1 MPSGNK
7 LIVTGMTGNPPDP
20 RIARDRLLQQIS
32 ESGDL
37 PALGAS
43 VSEVVRIAS
52 SEENSVRQLS
62 TFLLNDVALT
72 QKVLRLSNTA
82 NYRRSGGAPVSTISR
97 AIFLLGFDTIK
108 TNALALLLADRI
120 RGRKGATLRNELA
133 LSLAASVIGREMAR
147 RSRFR
152 DAEEAAI
159 AALFRNLGR
168 VLVAAHDDALYARIA
183 ALSDAGALSASQAS
197 TQMLGCSFDMLAE
210 AVLRDWAMPDT
221 LVASLAPLPAGRLKP
236 AKSRGEWMHQVAHF
250 SAAMAALLPR
260 LSEPGA
266 EERAKAL
273 LDRYGAA
280 LDLDAAA
287 LDALFASARDDA
299 GLLARDAELAV
310 DDDAAGVD
318 AADSPD
324 QPQPQTAAAA
334 MQTMR
339 AEAAPDPLAGLTL
352 GAGSAPVAAGRH
364 ASGKPLGAREM
375 LMAGAQ
381 GITEMIASG
390 RYTLNDL
397 MFQVLETLYAS
408 LGFRYATFCLREVQT
423 GLYRSRVALGEAS
436 PKLPKRF
443 AFAASG
449 AKDLFYLAMQNDADL
464 FIADTASNKIVNLL
478 PSWHRNLVPEARSL
492 VILPLVVNGNALGY
506 YYADRTAEAP
516 EGISAEETALI
527 KMLKRQVL
535 AVMAAR

>member
-1 MPSGNK
+1 
-7 LIVTGMTGNPPDP
+7 MTGNPPDP
-20 RIARDRLLQQIS
+20 RIARDKLLQQIS

-52 SEENSVRQLS
+52 SEENSARDLS

-82 NYRRSGGAPVSTISR
+82 NYRRSGGGPVSTISR

-120 RGRKGATLRNELA
+120 RGRKGATLRKELA

-183 ALSDAGALSASQAS
+183 ALSDAGTVSASQAS
-197 TQMLGCSFDMLAE
+197 TQLLGCSFDMLAE

-236 AKSRGEWMHQVAHF
+236 AKSRGEWMHQVSHF
-250 SAAMAALLPR
+250 SAAMAALLSR
-260 LSEPGA
+260 LDEPGA
-266 EERAKAL
+266 EARAKAL

-280 LDLDAAA
+280 LELDAAA

-299 GLLARDAELAV
+299 GLLARGADIAV
-310 DDDAAGVD
+310 DDESGADVADTADA
-318 AADSPD
+318 
-324 QPQPQTAAAA
+324 PQPQAAAA
-334 MQTMR
+334 SMPAPATQPTQ

-352 GAGSAPVAAGRH
+352 GAGNSPVAAGRH

-397 MFQVLETLYAS
+397 MFQVLETLYTS

-443 AFAASG
+443 AFAAGG
-449 AKDLFYLAMQNDADL
+449 AKDLFFLAMQNDADL
-464 FIADTASNKIVNLL
+464 FISDTASNKIVNLL
-478 PSWHRNLVPEARSL
+478 PPWHRNLVPEARSL

-535 AVMAAR
+535 AVMSAR